1 MAALNH
7 FELDH
12 EAETDVLYVNVRRA
26 SSRATIGVID
36 IGEQIGFPGLVVAR
50 VDRDRDILYGLTIQ
64 DYTAFK
70 KKLLRKY
77 RITSTRRALQLLLEP
92 LVAGFNLE
100 QLRAQAASV

>member
-1 MAALNH
+1 MAALTN

-12 EAETDVLYVNVRRA
+12 ELETDVLYVNVHRA
-26 SSRATIGVID
+26 SPRATIDVID

-64 DYTAFK
+64 DYAAFK

-77 RITSTRRALQLLLEP
+77 NTNSTRRALQLLLDP